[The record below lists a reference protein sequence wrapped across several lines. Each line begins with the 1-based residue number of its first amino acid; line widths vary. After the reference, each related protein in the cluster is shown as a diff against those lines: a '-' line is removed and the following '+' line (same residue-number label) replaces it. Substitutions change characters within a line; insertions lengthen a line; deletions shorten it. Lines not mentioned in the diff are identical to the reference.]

1 MSRRVGRNA
10 YTGLFN
16 DVVLLAARVVVG
28 GIFVAHGWQKY
39 DQGFAGTE
47 QFLGGL
53 GVPEPAIAAQVATY
67 VELVGG
73 ALLMLGLFAPIVGVL
88 LAAQM
93 AGAIW
98 YAHRTTEV
106 FVDQGGWELAA
117 ALGVAALVLG
127 LVAPGRFTL
136 DQLLTW
142 PFKAIS
148 AKRNAKKAEAA
159 ETEAEAAQPVVEEKV
174 TVKA

>member
-67 VELVGG
+67 IELVGG
-73 ALLMLGLFAPIVGVL
+73 ALLAVGMFAPIAGVL
-88 LAAQM
+88 LAGQM

-106 FVDQGGWELAA
+106 FVDQGGWELPA
-117 ALGVAALVLG
+117 ALGAAALVLG
-127 LVAPGRFTL
+127 LIAPGRITL

-142 PFKAIS
+142 PLKAI
-148 AKRNAKKAEAA
+148 ATKRRARKSGAPEAETAEA
-159 ETEAEAAQPVVEEKV
+159 QPDVEEKV
-174 TVKA
+174 TIKV

>member
-53 GVPEPAIAAQVATY
+53 GVPEPALAAQIATY

-73 ALLMLGLFAPIVGVL
+73 ALLVVGLFAPIAGVL

-106 FVDQGGWELAA
+106 FVDRGGWELPA

-127 LVAPGRFTL
+127 LVAPGRITL

-142 PFKAIS
+142 PFKAVA
-148 AKRNAKKAEAA
+148 AKRAAAKDEAA
-159 ETEAEAAQPVVEEKV
+159 EAETVEAPPVVEEKV
-174 TVKA
+174 TIKA

>member
-53 GVPEPAIAAQVATY
+53 GVPEPALAAQIATY

-73 ALLMLGLFAPIVGVL
+73 ALLVVGLFAPIAGVL

-106 FVDQGGWELAA
+106 FVDRGGWELPA

-127 LVAPGRFTL
+127 LVAPGRITL
-136 DQLLTW
+136 DHLLTW
-142 PFKAIS
+142 PFKAVA
-148 AKRNAKKAEAA
+148 AKRAAAKEEAA
-159 ETEAEAAQPVVEEKV
+159 EAETVEAPPVVEEKV
-174 TVKA
+174 TIKA

>member
-28 GIFVAHGWQKY
+28 GILVAHGWQKY

-53 GVPEPAIAAQVATY
+53 GVPEPALAAQVATY

-73 ALLMLGLFAPIVGVL
+73 ALLAVGLFAPIAGVL
-88 LAAQM
+88 LAGQM

-106 FVDQGGWELAA
+106 FVDQGGWELPA
-117 ALGVAALVLG
+117 ALGAAALVLG
-127 LVAPGRFTL
+127 LVAPGRITV

-142 PFKAIS
+142 PFKAVA
-148 AKRNAKKAEAA
+148 AKRRARNAEAA
-159 ETEAEAAQPVVEEKV
+159 ETETVEAQPYVEEKV
-174 TVKA
+174 TIKA

>member
-73 ALLMLGLFAPIVGVL
+73 ALLAVGLFAPIAGVL
-88 LAAQM
+88 LAGQM

-106 FVDQGGWELAA
+106 FVDQGGWELPAV
-117 ALGVAALVLG
+117 LGAAALVLG
-127 LVAPGRFTL
+127 LIAPGRLTL

-148 AKRNAKKAEAA
+148 AKRRARAAEAA
-159 ETEAEAAQPVVEEKV
+159 EAETPEAEPYVEEKV
-174 TVKA
+174 TIKA

>member
-73 ALLMLGLFAPIVGVL
+73 ALLAIGLFAPIVGVL
-88 LAAQM
+88 LAGQM

-106 FVDQGGWELAA
+106 FVDQGGWELPA
-117 ALGVAALVLG
+117 ALGAAALVLG
-127 LVAPGRFTL
+127 LVAPGRITL

-142 PFKAIS
+142 PFKAVA
-148 AKRNAKKAEAA
+148 AKRKARAAEAADAEAA
-159 ETEAEAAQPVVEEKV
+159 EAPPYVEEKV
-174 TVKA
+174 TIKA

>member
-28 GIFVAHGWQKY
+28 GIFIAHGWQKY

-53 GVPEPAIAAQVATY
+53 GVPQPAIAAQVATY

-73 ALLMLGLFAPIVGVL
+73 GLLVLGLFAPIVGIVL
-88 LAAQM
+88 AGQM

-106 FVDQGGWELAA
+106 FVDQGGWELPA
-117 ALGVAALVLG
+117 ALGVAALALG
-127 LVAPGRFTL
+127 LVAPGRITL

-142 PFKAIS
+142 PFRAR
-148 AKRNAKKAEAA
+148 ARRKAEDEQASEPA
-159 ETEAEAAQPVVEEKV
+159 EEQPVVEEAV
-174 TVKA
+174 ALKA

>member
-53 GVPEPAIAAQVATY
+53 GVPQPAIAAQVATY

-73 ALLMLGLFAPIVGVL
+73 ALLMLGLFAPVVGVL

-117 ALGVAALVLG
+117 ALGVSALVLG

-142 PFKAIS
+142 PFKARA
-148 AKRNAKKAEAA
+148 AKRKAREAEANEAA
-159 ETEAEAAQPVVEEKV
+159 EAQPYVEEKV
-174 TVKA
+174 TIKA

>member
-16 DVVLLAARVVVG
+16 DVVLLAARAVVG

-47 QFLGGL
+47 RFLRGL
-53 GVPEPAIAAQVATY
+53 GVPEPALAAQVATY

-73 ALLMLGLFAPIVGVL
+73 ALLAVGLFAPVVGIL
-88 LAAQM
+88 LAGQM

-117 ALGVAALVLG
+117 ALGAAALVLG
-127 LVAPGRFTL
+127 LVAPGRLTL

-142 PFKAIS
+142 PFKAMA
-148 AKRNAKKAEAA
+148 AKRKARKAEAVEA
-159 ETEAEAAQPVVEEKV
+159 ETVEAQPYVEEKV
-174 TVKA
+174 TIKA

>member
-53 GVPEPAIAAQVATY
+53 GVPEPAIAAQLATY

-88 LAAQM
+88 LAGQM
-93 AGAIW
+93 AGAVW

-117 ALGVAALVLG
+117 ALGAAALVLG

-142 PFKAIS
+142 PFKARA
-148 AKRNAKKAEAA
+148 AKRKAAKDEVAETAEA
-159 ETEAEAAQPVVEEKV
+159 EPYVEEKV
-174 TVKA
+174 TIKA

>member
-53 GVPEPAIAAQVATY
+53 GVPQPAIAAQAATY

-73 ALLMLGLFAPIVGVL
+73 ALLILGLFAPVVGVL

-117 ALGVAALVLG
+117 ALGVSALVL
-127 LVAPGRFTL
+127 APGRFTL

-142 PFKAIS
+142 PFKAIA
-148 AKRNAKKAEAA
+148 AKRKAREI
-159 ETEAEAAQPVVEEKV
+159 EAEAETADAQPEVEEKV
-174 TVKA
+174 TIKA

>member
-53 GVPEPAIAAQVATY
+53 GVPQPAIAAQVATY

-73 ALLMLGLFAPIVGVL
+73 ALLMLGLFAPVAGVL

-117 ALGVAALVLG
+117 ALGVSALVLG

-136 DQLLTW
+136 DQVLTW
-142 PFKAIS
+142 PFKARA
-148 AKRNAKKAEAA
+148 AKRKAREAEAA
-159 ETEAEAAQPVVEEKV
+159 ETAEAQPYVEEKV
-174 TVKA
+174 TIKS

>member
-10 YTGLFN
+10 FTGLFN

-39 DQGFAGTE
+39 DQGFGATE
-47 QFLGGL
+47 KFLGGL
-53 GVPEPAIAAQVATY
+53 GVPQPAIAAQVATF
-67 VELVGG
+67 VELGGG
-73 ALLMLGLFAPIVGVL
+73 ALLIVGLFAPIAGVV

-98 YAHRTTEV
+98 YAHRGTEV

-117 ALGVAALVLG
+117 ALGVGAFVLG
-127 LVAPGRFTL
+127 VIAPGRLTL
-136 DQLLTW
+136 DQIFTW
-142 PFKAIS
+142 PFKA
-148 AKRNAKKAEAA
+148 KAARRRAEKEEAA
-159 ETEAEAAQPVVEEKV
+159 SDTMPYVEESV
-174 TVKA
+174 TLKS

>member
-16 DVVLLAARVVVG
+16 DVVLLAARVVIG

-47 QFLGGL
+47 HFLGGL

-73 ALLMLGLFAPIVGVL
+73 ALLILGLFAPVVGVM

-98 YAHRTTEV
+98 YAHRTSEV

-117 ALGVAALVLG
+117 ALGTAALVLG

-142 PFKAIS
+142 PFKAMS
-148 AKRNAKKAEAA
+148 AKRKAKN
-159 ETEAEAAQPVVEEKV
+159 TEAEAEAEAAPPVVEEKV
-174 TVKA
+174 SVKA

>member
-39 DQGFAGTE
+39 EQGFAGTE

-53 GVPEPAIAAQVATY
+53 GVPQPGIAAQVATY

-73 ALLMLGLFAPIVGVL
+73 ALLVLGLFAPIAGVV
-88 LAAQM
+88 LAGQM

-106 FVDQGGWELAA
+106 FVDQGGWELPA

-127 LVAPGRFTL
+127 LIAPGRITL
-136 DQLLTW
+136 DQILTW
-142 PFKAIS
+142 PFKARA
-148 AKRNAKKAEAA
+148 AKRRAENDEAA
-159 ETEAEAAQPVVEEKV
+159 EASAPPYVEETV
-174 TVKA
+174 TLKA

>member
-1 MSRRVGRNA
+1 M
-10 YTGLFN
+10 
-16 DVVLLAARVVVG
+16 LLAARVVVG

-73 ALLMLGLFAPIVGVL
+73 AMLAVGLFAPIAGVL
-88 LAAQM
+88 LAGQM

-106 FVDQGGWELAA
+106 FVDQGGWELPAV
-117 ALGVAALVLG
+117 LGAAALVLG
-127 LVAPGRFTL
+127 LVAPGRITI

-142 PFKAIS
+142 PFKAVA
-148 AKRNAKKAEAA
+148 AKRRARAAEAA
-159 ETEAEAAQPVVEEKV
+159 EAETAETPPYVEEKV
-174 TVKA
+174 TIKA

>member
-16 DVVLLAARVVVG
+16 DIVLLAARVAVG

-47 QFLGGL
+47 QFLGGM

-67 VELVGG
+67 VELGGG
-73 ALLMLGLFAPIVGVL
+73 ALLVLGLFAPIAGVL
-88 LAAQM
+88 LAGQM

-142 PFKAIS
+142 PFKAR
-148 AKRNAKKAEAA
+148 AARRKAENAETAEAA
-159 ETEAEAAQPVVEEKV
+159 EVPPPVEEKA
-174 TVKA
+174 TIKA

>member
-16 DVVLLAARVVVG
+16 DVVLLAARVAVG

-53 GVPEPAIAAQVATY
+53 GVPQPAIAAQVATY
-67 VELVGG
+67 VELAGG
-73 ALLMLGLFAPIVGVL
+73 ALLAIGLFAPIAGVL
-88 LAAQM
+88 LAGQM

-106 FVDQGGWELAA
+106 FVDQGGWELPA
-117 ALGVAALVLG
+117 ALGAAALVLG
-127 LVAPGRFTL
+127 LVAPGRITL

-142 PFKAIS
+142 PFKAIA
-148 AKRNAKKAEAA
+148 AKRRASKVEATDADAAEA
-159 ETEAEAAQPVVEEKV
+159 QPHVEEKV
-174 TVKA
+174 TIKA

>member
-47 QFLGGL
+47 KFLGGL
-53 GVPEPAIAAQVATY
+53 GVPQPAIAAQVATF
-67 VELVGG
+67 VELGGG
-73 ALLMLGLFAPIVGVL
+73 ALLIVGLFAPIAAVL
-88 LAAQM
+88 LAGQM
-93 AGAIW
+93 AGAVW

-117 ALGVAALVLG
+117 SLGVAALVLG
-127 LVAPGRFTL
+127 VIAPGRITL
-136 DQLLTW
+136 DQLFTW
-142 PFKAIS
+142 PFKARS
-148 AKRNAKKAEAA
+148 AKRKAKKAEAA
-159 ETEAEAAQPVVEEKV
+159 EGTDAPPFVDETV
-174 TVKA
+174 TLKA

>member
-16 DVVLLAARVVVG
+16 DVVLLAARVVIG

-73 ALLMLGLFAPIVGVL
+73 ALLILGLFAPVVGVV

-117 ALGVAALVLG
+117 ALGTAALVLG

-142 PFKAIS
+142 PFKARA
-148 AKRNAKKAEAA
+148 AKRKAKNAEAA
-159 ETEAEAAQPVVEEKV
+159 ETEAAELPPVEEKV
-174 TVKA
+174 TIKA

>member
-73 ALLMLGLFAPIVGVL
+73 ALLAVGLFAPIAGVL
-88 LAAQM
+88 LAGQM

-106 FVDQGGWELAA
+106 FVDQGGWELPA

-127 LVAPGRFTL
+127 LVAPGRITL

-142 PFKAIS
+142 PFKAVA
-148 AKRNAKKAEAA
+148 AKRKARAAEAA
-159 ETEAEAAQPVVEEKV
+159 EAETAEAPPYVEEKV
-174 TVKA
+174 TIKA

>member
-73 ALLMLGLFAPIVGVL
+73 ALLMLGLFAPIAGIVL
-88 LAAQM
+88 AGQM

-117 ALGVAALVLG
+117 ALGTAALVLG
-127 LVAPGRFTL
+127 LVAPGRITL

-148 AKRNAKKAEAA
+148 AKRKARAEAA
-159 ETEAEAAQPVVEEKV
+159 EAETAEAEPYVEEKV
-174 TVKA
+174 TIKA

>member
-53 GVPEPAIAAQVATY
+53 GIPQPTIAAQVATY

-73 ALLMLGLFAPIVGVL
+73 ALLMLGLFAPVVGVL

-117 ALGVAALVLG
+117 ALGVSALVLG

-142 PFKAIS
+142 PFKARA
-148 AKRNAKKAEAA
+148 AKRKAREAEEAEAA
-159 ETEAEAAQPVVEEKV
+159 EAQPVVEEKV
-174 TVKA
+174 TLKA

>member
-16 DVVLLAARVVVG
+16 DVVLLAARVVIG

-53 GVPEPAIAAQVATY
+53 GVPQPAIAAQVATY

-73 ALLMLGLFAPIVGVL
+73 ALLILGLFAPVVGVL

-98 YAHRTTEV
+98 YAHRTSEV

-117 ALGVAALVLG
+117 ALGVSALVLG

-142 PFKAIS
+142 PFKARA
-148 AKRNAKKAEAA
+148 AKRKAREAEAA
-159 ETEAEAAQPVVEEKV
+159 ETAEAPPYVEEKV
-174 TVKA
+174 TLKA

>member
-10 YTGLFN
+10 FTGLFN
-16 DVVLLAARVVVG
+16 DVVLLAARAVVG

-73 ALLMLGLFAPIVGVL
+73 ALLAVGLFAPIAGVL
-88 LAAQM
+88 LAGQM

-106 FVDQGGWELAA
+106 FVDQGGWELPA

-127 LVAPGRFTL
+127 LVAPGRITL

-142 PFKAIS
+142 PFKAIA
-148 AKRNAKKAEAA
+148 AKRKARAAEAA
-159 ETEAEAAQPVVEEKV
+159 EAETTEAEPYVEEKV
-174 TVKA
+174 TIKA